1 MTNAAAIQQKTLFD
15 RLGGEAAVDAAVEL
29 FYKKVLGDTT
39 LKPFFEGTDMRR
51 QSAKQKMFMTAAFG
65 GPVTYDGRSMRAAHA
80 NAVSNGL
87 ADEHFNSVAGHL
99 QSTLEELGVEGTLI
113 EQVMAI
119 VGGTRDDVLG
129 RSAA

>member
-1 MTNAAAIQQKTLFD
+1 MSNAAAIQQKSLFD
-15 RLGGEAAVDAAVEL
+15 QLGGEPAVDAAVEL
-29 FYKKVLGDTT
+29 FYEKVLADPA

-65 GPVTYDGRSMRAAHA
+65 GPVAYDGRSMKAAHA
-80 NAVSNGL
+80 NAVTNGL
-87 ADEHFNSVAGHL
+87 TDDHFNGVAGHL
-99 QSTLEELGVEGTLI
+99 QSTLEELGVDGALI
-113 EQVMAI
+113 NQVMTI